1 MAVVF
6 VFGNKGYMR
15 INGSER
21 FLEAI
26 NGVVLDDAV
35 TIVNIAIPKLGWVVA
50 ALIAYY

>member
-6 VFGNKGYMR
+6 VFGSKGYMR
-15 INGSER
+15 INESEC
-21 FLEAI
+21 FVGAI

-35 TIVNIAIPKLGWVVA
+35 TIVNIAIPKLGWMVG